1 MSVGSSSDGASAG
14 SYFVLV
20 VLVVIAILRSRSIRQ
35 NRDVVLNKGERL
47 RPLVITMLDPL
58 VSIALIGTVLWG
70 LVMRSDAHVLA
81 ALIGAG
87 AGVPIGMAR
96 AKVMYV
102 RAVKESQSVI
112 FRRSAMEYGLLG
124 LLLILRIAESS
135 ITHLHNEFVTYVLT
149 AGIALAV
156 AESIARAAAII
167 MKYRR
172 DVGLRA
178 P

>member
-1 MSVGSSSDGASAG
+1 VASSSDGANAG
-14 SYFVLV
+14 SYFILV

-58 VSIALIGTVLWG
+58 VSIVLIGTVLWSLMG
-70 LVMRSDAHVLA
+70 RSDGHVVA
-81 ALIGAG
+81 AIIGAA
-87 AGVPIGMAR
+87 AGIPIGMAR

-135 ITHLHNEFVTYVLT
+135 ITHLHNGFVTYLLT

-156 AESIARAAAII
+156 AESIARAGAIVV
-167 MKYRR
+167 KYRH
-172 DVGLRA
+172 DVGIPA
-178 P
+178 A

>member
-1 MSVGSSSDGASAG
+1 MSVGSSSSGASAG
-14 SYFVLV
+14 SYFVLA

-58 VSIALIGTVLWG
+58 VSIVLIGSVLWG
-70 LVMRSDAHVLA
+70 LMERSDGHVVA
-81 ALIGAG
+81 AFIGA
-87 AGVPIGMAR
+87 AIGVPIGMAR

-102 RAVKESQSVI
+102 RAVKESRSVV

-149 AGIALAV
+149 GGIALAV
-156 AESIARAAAII
+156 VESIARATAIVV
-167 MKYRR
+167 KYRY
-172 DVGLRA
+172 DKALPA

>member
-1 MSVGSSSDGASAG
+1 LSVGSSSSSAGAG
-14 SYFVLV
+14 SYVVLV
-20 VLVVIAILRSRSIRQ
+20 ILVVIAILRSRSVRQ

-47 RPLVITMLDPL
+47 RPLAITLLDPL

-70 LVMRSDAHVLA
+70 LMERSDAHVLA
-81 ALIGAG
+81 ALIGAA

-112 FRRSAMEYGLLG
+112 FRRSAIEYGLLG

-149 AGIALAV
+149 GGVALAV
-156 AESIARAAAII
+156 AESVARASAIVV
-167 MKYRR
+167 KYRR

-178 P
+178 T

>member
-1 MSVGSSSDGASAG
+1 MNSSSSGTGDG
-14 SYFVLV
+14 SYFVLA
-20 VLVVIAILRSRSIRQ
+20 VLILIAILRSRSIRQ

-58 VSIALIGTVLWG
+58 VSIVLIGSVLWS
-70 LVMRSDAHVLA
+70 LMMRSDGHVVA
-81 ALIGAG
+81 ATIGAV
-87 AGVPIGMAR
+87 AGIPIGMAR

-102 RAVKESQSVI
+102 RAVKESQSVV

-124 LLLILRIAESS
+124 LLLVLRIAESS
-135 ITHLHNEFVTYVLT
+135 ISHLHNEFVTYLLT

-156 AESIARAAAII
+156 AESITRAAAIVV
-167 MKYRR
+167 KYRR
-172 DVGLRA
+172 DGALPA